1 MLLQPSSAFSK
12 TTPTDSKVDMSKDNH
27 KIDADDR
34 TVFDVL
40 NERKYTVDYFQREYS
55 WEQKHIEQLVTDLT
69 STFLD
74 VYTEGDSRSAVENY
88 SNYYLGPFV
97 VSSKDGMKSI
107 IDGQQRLTSLTLF
120 LIYLNNL
127 QKELGGKES
136 IEPLVF
142 SEKYGQKSFNIQVEE
157 RKPCLEK
164 LFLEGSY
171 DPQLDDDEST
181 INMVQRY
188 SDISEAFPEELKGKA
203 FPYFLDWLK
212 YNVILVEIT
221 AYSDDNAY
229 TIFESMNDRGLN
241 LTSTEMLKGY
251 ILSRFKQ
258 ASDREKANRFWKEA
272 IQKLHSYSKEE
283 DQKFF
288 QAWLRSQYAD
298 TIRQS
303 KAGSS
308 NEDFEKIGTRFH
320 SWFRDNLVK
329 IGVNAD
335 SPDEFR
341 KLLHEE
347 VKFYLKAY
355 VDILDAQMEEKA
367 GLEHVFYHCNW
378 GIADSLGFPLMLAP
392 LRSSD
397 SVEVTRQKI
406 NEVARF
412 METFAVRRSINF
424 RKFGASSIRYTM
436 YSLVKEL
443 RGKDLDSLRTVLRN
457 KLVEMPETWDGVSEF
472 RLHGMNRQFVKFL
485 LARITGFI
493 EQQSGAAA
501 SFSTYFVSAGARP
514 FEVEH
519 IWADR
524 FDEHRDE
531 FEQKHEFDTYRN
543 RIGDLVL
550 LPQGTNQ
557 SYGAKP
563 YAEKVQHYLKEN
575 LLVKSLHSKCY
586 ESNPNFT
593 GMAQR
598 LEIPFRHHEAFGK
611 ADIDER
617 QRLIRRLCEVIW
629 N

>member
-1 MLLQPSSAFSK
+1 MK
-12 TTPTDSKVDMSKDNH
+12 ETTMSKENH

-74 VYTEGDSRSAVENY
+74 VYTEGDHRGSVEHY

-97 VSSKDGMKSI
+97 VSSKSGMKSI

-142 SEKYGQKSFNIQVEE
+142 SEKYGQKSFNIQVDE

-171 DPQLDDDEST
+171 EPQTDDDEST
-181 INMVQRY
+181 VNMAIRY
-188 SDISEAFPEELKGKA
+188 ADIGEAFPEELKGKA

-251 ILSRFKQ
+251 ILSRFKE
-258 ASDREKANRFWKEA
+258 SLDREKANRFWKES
-272 IQKLHSYSKEE
+272 IQNLHSYSKDE

-298 TIRQS
+298 TIRQG

-320 SWFRDNLVK
+320 SWFRDNLAKVDLK
-329 IGVNAD
+329 AD
-335 SPDEFR
+335 SPDDFR

-347 VKFYLKAY
+347 MKYYLRAY
-355 VDILDAQMEEKA
+355 LDILDAQKEEKA
-367 GLEHVFYHCNW
+367 GWEEVFYHCKW
-378 GIADSLGFPLMLAP
+378 GIADSLGFPLMLAS
-392 LRSSD
+392 LKSTD
-397 SVEVTRQKI
+397 SPEVTRMKI

-412 METFAVRRSINF
+412 LETFAVRRSINF

-443 RGKDLDSLRTVLRN
+443 RGKDIDSLRSILRN
-457 KLVEMPETWDGVSEF
+457 KLTEMPETWNGLGEF
-472 RLHGMNRQFVKFL
+472 RLHGMNRYFVKFL
-485 LARITGFI
+485 LARISGFI
-493 EQQSGAAA
+493 EQQSGVSAN
-501 SFSTYFVSAGARP
+501 FSTFFVNSMAKP
-514 FEVEH
+514 YEVEH
-519 IWADR
+519 IWADK

-563 YAEKVQHYLKEN
+563 YSEKVQHYLKEN
-575 LLVKSLHSKCY
+575 LLVKSLHPMTY
-586 ESNPNFT
+586 ENNPNFT

-598 LEIPFRHHEAFGK
+598 LEIPFRHCESFRK
-611 ADIDER
+611 ADIDDR
-617 QRLIRRLCEVIW
+617 QKLIRRICEVIW

>member
-1 MLLQPSSAFSK
+1 
-12 TTPTDSKVDMSKDNH
+12 MSKDDH

-34 TVFDVL
+34 NVFDVL

-74 VYTEGDSRSAVENY
+74 VYEEGDPRTSVEHYN
-88 SNYYLGPFV
+88 NYYLGPFV
-97 VSSKDGMKSI
+97 VSSRDGMKSI

-120 LIYLNNL
+120 LIFLNNL

-142 SEKYGQKSFNIQVEE
+142 SERYGQKSFNIQVEE
-157 RKPCLEK
+157 RKKCLEK
-164 LFLEGSY
+164 LFHEGCY
-171 DPQLDDDEST
+171 ELQPDDDEST
-181 INMVQRY
+181 VNMTKRY
-188 SDISEAFPEELKGKA
+188 ADIGEAFPEEIKGSA

-251 ILSRFKQ
+251 ILSRFKE
-258 ASDREKANRFWKEA
+258 AKDREQANRFWKES
-272 IQKLHSYSKEE
+272 IQSLHRHSKDE

-298 TIRQS
+298 TIRQG

-320 SWFRDNLVK
+320 SWFRDNLSK
-329 IGVNAD
+329 MGLKAD
-335 SPDEFR
+335 SPSEFR
-341 KLLHEE
+341 VLVHDEMKY
-347 VKFYLKAY
+347 YLRAY
-355 VDILDAQMEEKA
+355 LDILAAQKEEKL
-367 GLEHVFYHCNW
+367 GWENVFYHSNW
-378 GIADSLGFPLMLAP
+378 GIADSLGFALMLAP
-392 LRSSD
+392 LKATD
-397 SVEVTRQKI
+397 SPDVTRQKI

-443 RGKDLDSLRTVLRN
+443 RGKDLDSLRALLN
-457 KLVEMPETWDGVSEF
+457 AKLAEMPEKWDGMADF
-472 RLHGMNRQFVKFL
+472 RLHGMNRYFVKFL
-485 LARITGFI
+485 LSRITGFI
-493 EQQSGAAA
+493 EQQSGA
-501 SFSTYFVSAGARP
+501 STNFSTYFVSPGTKP
-514 FEVEH
+514 YEVEH
-519 IWADR
+519 IWADK
-524 FDEHRDE
+524 FEEHRDE
-531 FEQKHEFDTYRN
+531 FEQRHEFDNYRN

-557 SYGAKP
+557 SYGAMT
-563 YAEKVQHYLKEN
+563 YAEKIEHYLKEN
-575 LLVKSLHSKCY
+575 LLVKSLHPKAY
-586 ESNPNFT
+586 EKNPNFV
-593 GMAQR
+593 GMAKN
-598 LEIPFRHHEAFGK
+598 LGLNFKAHEAYTK
-611 ADIDER
+611 VEINER
-617 QRLIRRLCEVIW
+617 QTLVQRICEAIW
-629 N
+629 GA

>member
-1 MLLQPSSAFSK
+1 MR
-12 TTPTDSKVDMSKDNH
+12 KDDH
-27 KIDADDR
+27 KIDADDHN
-34 TVFDVL
+34 VFEVL
-40 NERKYTVDYFQREYS
+40 NEKKYTVDYFQREYS
-55 WEQKHIEQLVTDLT
+55 WEKKHIVQLITDLA

-74 VYTEGDSRSAVENY
+74 IYTEGDDRADVEHYN
-88 SNYYLGPFV
+88 NYYLGPFV
-97 VSSKDGMKSI
+97 VSSKDGGKSI

-120 LIYLNNL
+120 LIFLNNL

-142 SEKYGQKSFNIQVEE
+142 SEKYGKKSFNIQVEE
-157 RKPCLEK
+157 RMKCLEK

-171 DPQLDDDEST
+171 EVQPDDDEST
-181 INMVQRY
+181 VNMVYRY
-188 SDISEAFPEELKGKA
+188 ADIVEAFPEEIKGKA

-229 TIFESMNDRGLN
+229 TIFEAMNDRGLN

-251 ILSRFKQ
+251 ILSRFKV
-258 ASDREKANRFWKEA
+258 AKDREKANVFWKESV
-272 IQKLHSYSKEE
+272 QSLHRYSKDE

-288 QAWLRSQYAD
+288 QAWLRSQFAD
-298 TIRQS
+298 TIRQG

-320 SWFRDNLVK
+320 GWFRDNLGK

-347 VKFYLKAY
+347 MKFYLSAY
-355 VDILDAQMEEKA
+355 IDILDAQKSEKV
-367 GLEHVFYHCNW
+367 GWEHVFYHYNW
-378 GIADSLGFPLMLAP
+378 GIADSLGLPLMLAP
-392 LRSSD
+392 LKSSD
-397 SVEVTRQKI
+397 SPEVTRHKI

-443 RGKDLDSLRTVLRN
+443 RGKDLDSLRSVLRS
-457 KLVEMPETWDGVSEF
+457 KLDEMPETWNGVGGF

-493 EQQSGAAA
+493 EQQSGAVGN
-501 SFSTYFVSAGARP
+501 FSTYFVSPGAKP

-519 IWADR
+519 IWADK
-524 FDEHRDE
+524 FEEHRDE
-531 FEQKHEFDTYRN
+531 FEQKHEFDTHRN

-563 YAEKVQHYLKEN
+563 YSEKVQHYLKEN
-575 LLVKSLHSKCY
+575 LLVKSLHLKTY

-598 LEIPFRHHEAFGK
+598 LAIPFKHHEAFGK

-617 QRLIRRLCEVIW
+617 QKLIRRICEVIW

>member
-1 MLLQPSSAFSK
+1 
-12 TTPTDSKVDMSKDNH
+12 MSKDDH

-34 TVFDVL
+34 AVFDVL

-74 VYTEGDSRSAVENY
+74 VYTEGDPRGAVEHY

-97 VSSKDGMKSI
+97 VSSKNGMKSI

-171 DPQLDDDEST
+171 DPQPDDDEST
-181 INMVQRY
+181 INMARRY
-188 SDISEAFPEELKGKA
+188 SDIGEAFPEELKGKA

-251 ILSRFKQ
+251 ILSRFKE
-258 ASDREKANRFWKEA
+258 AGDREKANRFWKEA
-272 IQKLHSYSKEE
+272 IQNLHGYSKEE

-298 TIRQS
+298 TIRQG

-320 SWFRDNLVK
+320 SWFRDNLGK
-329 IGVNAD
+329 IGVSAD

-347 VKFYLKAY
+347 MKFYLRAY
-355 VDILDAQMEEKA
+355 VDILGAQTEEKA
-367 GLEHVFYHCNW
+367 GWEQVFYHCNW

-392 LRSSD
+392 LKSSD
-397 SVEVTRQKI
+397 SAEVTRQKI
-406 NEVARF
+406 NEVACF

-443 RGKDLDSLRTVLRN
+443 RGKDLDSLRAVLRN
-457 KLVEMPETWDGVSEF
+457 KLAEMPETWEGVAEF

-501 SFSTYFVSAGARP
+501 NFSTYFVSPGAKP

-519 IWADR
+519 IWADK

-563 YAEKVQHYLKEN
+563 YTEKVQHYLKEN
-575 LLVKSLHSKCY
+575 LLVKSLHPKTY

-598 LEIPFRHHEAFGK
+598 LGIPFRHHEAFGK

-617 QRLIRRLCEVIW
+617 QKLIRRICEVIW